1 MKETGL
7 RDERILRDRCINF
20 LITLIHEITQRLPE
34 NVNILKQIS
43 SISVEN
49 SLRVIKPD
57 LISIL
62 QHFNYTPDL
71 IDCIQIQWKNITL
84 VQWQN
89 ISNTLTFWAEVNDYK
104 DANQENPY
112 KELSDFAL
120 SLLVLPY
127 SNAEVERLFS
137 QMNLIKTKLRNR
149 MQLRML
155 SSILAIRSGLTRQ
168 NKCCHDYNIDEKILK
183 NIKSMHKYECNDV
196 EIEDIE
202 NLLL

>member
-1 MKETGL
+1 M
-7 RDERILRDRCINF
+7 
-20 LITLIHEITQRLPE
+20 
-34 NVNILKQIS
+34 
-43 SISVEN
+43 
-49 SLRVIKPD
+49 
-57 LISIL
+57 
-62 QHFNYTPDL
+62 
-71 IDCIQIQWKNITL
+71 
-84 VQWQN
+84 QWQN

-120 SLLVLPY
+120 SLLVLPH

-183 NIKSMHKYECNDV
+183 NIKSMHTYECNDV